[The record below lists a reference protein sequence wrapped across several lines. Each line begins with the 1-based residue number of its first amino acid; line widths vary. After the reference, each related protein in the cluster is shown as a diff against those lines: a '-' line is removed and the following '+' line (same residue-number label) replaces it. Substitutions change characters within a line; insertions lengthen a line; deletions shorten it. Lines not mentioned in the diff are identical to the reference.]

1 VGDETYDVL
10 IAMVNDP
17 SYKKLP
23 FVVIYDILGLDAST
37 WNPVDRIAAYVT
49 NRLWVKF
56 LRSTPPLADKSI
68 FVGELEDVLDR
79 SFGVMLPNRRR
90 LAEKVCDFVGYILP
104 EDIENYKDKTIARQ
118 LLGYR
123 DEPLILCSI
132 GGTSAGRNLL
142 DLCTA
147 AYPLVKKR
155 IPNLRMILVCGPR
168 VLPESVKAPEGVKV
182 LGYVP
187 RLYRHLGAADLCVVS
202 AGGTT
207 TIELTALEKPFLYF
221 PLEQHFEQEVGVANV
236 CQRHRAG
243 IRMVRSKTTPEMLA
257 EAILSNLGKTTD
269 YAKLPINGASE
280 AARIV
285 NALL

>member
-1 VGDETYDVL
+1 
-10 IAMVNDP
+10 
-17 SYKKLP
+17 
-23 FVVIYDILGLDAST
+23 
-37 WNPVDRIAAYVT
+37 
-49 NRLWVKF
+49 
-56 LRSTPPLADKSI
+56 
-68 FVGELEDVLDR
+68 
-79 SFGVMLPNRRR
+79 
-90 LAEKVCDFVGYILP
+90 
-104 EDIENYKDKTIARQ
+104 
-118 LLGYR
+118 
-123 DEPLILCSI
+123 
-132 GGTSAGRNLL
+132 
-142 DLCTA
+142 
-147 AYPLVKKR
+147 
-155 IPNLRMILVCGPR
+155 MILVCGPR